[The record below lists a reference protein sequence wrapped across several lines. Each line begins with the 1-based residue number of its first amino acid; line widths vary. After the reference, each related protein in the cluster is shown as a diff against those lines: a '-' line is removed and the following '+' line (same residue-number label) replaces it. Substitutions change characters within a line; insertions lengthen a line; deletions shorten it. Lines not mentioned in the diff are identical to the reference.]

1 MPVETFIV
9 LARDEN
15 GTDNPITVNWVMRT
29 SIQPALM
36 AVSIA
41 HSRYSHGVIRQAGSF
56 VIAAPSLEME
66 EETRFFGTVS
76 GRDRAKLTEAGSATQ
91 AASVVDCVLLAGA
104 VLNIECRLQNAFD
117 TGDHSIFVGE
127 VVASHANADG
137 SVKRLYTVDAGHVF
151 GGVEGVSDEG

>member
-1 MPVETFIV
+1 MQQEVSFSKALKKRMPVETFIV

-36 AVSIA
+36 AVSTA

-76 GRDRAKLTEAGSATQ
+76 GRDRALPASCLLVLSAVCAPRR
-91 AASVVDCVLLAGA
+91 AASSRGRSC
-104 VLNIECRLQNAFD
+104 
-117 TGDHSIFVGE
+117 
-127 VVASHANADG
+127 
-137 SVKRLYTVDAGHVF
+137 
-151 GGVEGVSDEG
+151 